1 MGSTRGFI
9 QYNRVQNVYR
19 SIEERIK
26 DYREVELTLPD
37 DVIIREAARCMECGT
52 PFCHSLGC
60 PLGNLIPEWNDLVY
74 RNRWYE
80 AYLRLELTNNFPEIT
95 GRLCPALCETACT
108 LSINRSPVFTR
119 QIERAIAEK
128 AFKEGWVIPKPPAHE
143 TGKSI
148 AIVGSGPSGL
158 AAAQQL
164 RRMGHRVVVF
174 EKYPKP
180 GGILRYGI
188 PDFKLEKYILDRR
201 LKQLIAEG
209 VEFETDVEAGY
220 DISARYLRKKFD
232 ALLIATGSREP
243 RDLDIPG
250 RNLKGIH
257 FALEFLKANNLKV
270 SGETAKLQDTQNTFP
285 NSLPTAEGKNVLI
298 IGGGDTGSDC
308 VGTSLRQGAR
318 KITQVEILPKP
329 MEWNNPYNPQWP
341 DWPKILRTS
350 SSHKEAE
357 VLGKLTRLWGV
368 MVKSFEPSRTSEAT
382 SDRVGKANF
391 VRVEWKVDQNGKFY
405 PEEVEESA
413 FSIDADLV
421 LFAMG
426 FLHVKH
432 TPLLEDLKLYY
443 DRRGNIKTDEQYM
456 TSLSGVFATGDAKT
470 GASLIVRAIHHGR
483 KAAEAIN
490 RFLSSL

>member
-1 MGSTRGFI
+1 MGSPKGFI
-9 QYNRVQNVYR
+9 QRERAETIYR
-19 SIEERIK
+19 PIEERIK
-26 DYREVELTLPD
+26 DYKEVELTLPEE
-37 DVIIREAARCMECGT
+37 IITGEASRCMECGT

-74 RNRWYE
+74 KNKWYE

-128 AFKEGWVIPKPPAHE
+128 AFKEGWITPHPPIHE
-143 TGKSI
+143 SGKRI

-188 PDFKLEKYILDRR
+188 PDFKLEKHILERR
-201 LKQLIAEG
+201 IKQLIDEG

-220 DISARYLRKKFD
+220 DVSARYLRKKFD

-250 RNLKGIH
+250 RNLRGIH
-257 FALEFLKANNLKV
+257 FALEFLAANNLKV
-270 SGETAKLQDTQNTFP
+270 SGEVPQEEAPYIF
-285 NSLPTAEGKNVLI
+285 SLPSAENKKVLV

-308 VGTSLRQGAR
+308 VGTSLRQGALH
-318 KITQVEILPKP
+318 ITQVEILPKP
-329 MEWNNPYNPQWP
+329 QEWNNPYNPQWP
-341 DWPKILRTS
+341 NWPKILRTS
-350 SSHKEAE
+350 SSHREAE
-357 VLGKLTRLWGV
+357 AVGKLTRLWGV
-368 MVKSFEPSRTSEAT
+368 MVKSFESLKTERAT
-382 SDRVGKANF
+382 SDRVGRANF
-391 VRVEWKVDQNGKFY
+391 VRVEWKIDQNGRFY
-405 PEEVEESA
+405 PKEIEGSA
-413 FSIDADLV
+413 FSIEADIV
-421 LFAMG
+421 LLAMG
-426 FLHVKH
+426 FLHVRH
-432 TPLLEDLKLYY
+432 TTLLKDLKLNY
-443 DRRGNIKTDEQYM
+443 DARGNIETNAYYM
-456 TSLSGVFATGDAKT
+456 TSTPGVFATGDAKT
-470 GASLIVRAIHHGR
+470 GASLVVRAINHGR
-483 KAAEAIN
+483 RAAEAIN
-490 RFLSSL
+490 RFLYSQ